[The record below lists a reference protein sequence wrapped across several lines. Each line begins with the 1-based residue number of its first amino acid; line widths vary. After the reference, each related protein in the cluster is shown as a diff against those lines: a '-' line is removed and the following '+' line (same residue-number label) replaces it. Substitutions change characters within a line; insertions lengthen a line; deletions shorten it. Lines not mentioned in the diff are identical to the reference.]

1 MFESIDYIHT
11 DGTTERMN
19 KLQAVQAELEPFLD
33 DIAQKMRENDELK
46 KPRKI
51 AWKPRIYSKIES
63 VLIKL
68 ERPMSNALALQMTA
82 EQLYECYDMYCELC
96 CWIEEKTGISYNKR
110 IPEFCN
116 FAGITATA
124 FANFQTDGDPSQKEA
139 WDDINNRLADSV
151 LTAAEC
157 GENKSTSSEFRLTAK
172 SPIGHKIQT
181 TTAHEPALVIPISN
195 NSFTPIS
202 EYTAQLAVMPD
213 KKLLKGGK

>member
-1 MFESIDYIHT
+1 MFESIDYIHA

-33 DIAQKMRENDELK
+33 DIAQQMRENDELK

-51 AWKPRIYSKIES
+51 AWKPRIYSRLES

-68 ERPMSNALALQMTA
+68 ERPMSNALALEMTA

-96 CWIEEKTGISYNKR
+96 CWIEEKTGISYNKDK
-110 IPEFCN
+110 IEFCN
-116 FAGITATA
+116 FTGITATA
-124 FANFQTDGDPSQKEA
+124 LKKLKEESSPRQMEA
-139 WDDINNRLADSV
+139 ADEIWNRLSNSLNVATENGDIKT
-151 LTAAEC
+151 TA
-157 GENKSTSSEFRLTAK
+157 GQFKQIAK
-172 SPIGHKIQT
+172 SPIGYNTQV
-181 TTAHEPALVIPISN
+181 TTAHDFTPTPPVTN

>member
-1 MFESIDYIHT
+1 MFESINYKDR
-11 DGTTERMN
+11 GEWLN

-33 DIAQKMRENDELK
+33 DIVGRISENNAQK
-46 KPRKI
+46 KPQKI
-51 AWKPRIYSKIES
+51 AWKVLIYSRLES

-68 ERPMSNALALQMTA
+68 ERPMSNALALEMTA
-82 EQLYECYDMYCELC
+82 EDLYKCYDMYCELC

-124 FANFQTDGDPSQKEA
+124 FANFQTDGDPSQREA
-139 WDDINNRLADSV
+139 RDDINNRLADSV

-202 EYTAQLAVMPD
+202 EYTARLAVMPD

>member
-1 MFESIDYIHT
+1 MFESINYKDR
-11 DGTTERMN
+11 GEWLN

-33 DIAQKMRENDELK
+33 DIVRRISENNAQK
-46 KPRKI
+46 KPQKI
-51 AWKPRIYSKIES
+51 AWKALIYSRLES

-68 ERPMSNALALQMTA
+68 ERPMSNALALEISA
-82 EQLYECYDMYCELC
+82 EQLYKCYDMYCELC

-110 IPEFCN
+110 ISEFCN
-116 FAGITATA
+116 FAAITATA
-124 FANFQTDGDPSQKEA
+124 FANFQKDGDPSQREA